1 VLTSG
6 LCAPV
11 AGTIIMALASMVI
24 LHAQNLLYEELDLSA
39 EMNERISQEV
49 SELIGSAFQ

>member
-1 VLTSG
+1 MLTSG